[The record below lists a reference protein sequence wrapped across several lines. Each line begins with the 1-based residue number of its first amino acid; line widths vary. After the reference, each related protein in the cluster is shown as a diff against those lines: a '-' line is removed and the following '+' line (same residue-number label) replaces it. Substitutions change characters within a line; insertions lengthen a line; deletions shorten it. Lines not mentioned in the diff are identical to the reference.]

1 VNGNPKS
8 NRKRASKDT
17 TTGPI
22 TTKTSYPH
30 GCNDAFQ
37 SGFKQ
42 YGNTYIQ
49 FLVIPIGILMGKL
62 MTVSA
67 KVSKELKKKA
77 DELEIN
83 ISALVRRAL
92 EDEIKRKEL
101 QNVLENLKE
110 EVKTTP
116 ELPEGTIVKIIRDM
130 REGRTLVKRAP

>member
-1 VNGNPKS
+1 
-8 NRKRASKDT
+8 
-17 TTGPI
+17 
-22 TTKTSYPH
+22 
-30 GCNDAFQ
+30 
-37 SGFKQ
+37 
-42 YGNTYIQ
+42 
-49 FLVIPIGILMGKL
+49 MGKL